1 MSIHINQVFD
11 YLDSHPV
18 SRYDG
23 DFQSLLEML
32 HYVYTT
38 CNPIDSE
45 AIRYGFR
52 NMRTAMKTLPREEQ
66 DAIFSCAC
74 DLCFEHEQQAF
85 YHGLTVGIHLMAEI
99 NGLP

>member
-1 MSIHINQVFD
+1 MSICSNQVFD

-23 DFQSLLEML
+23 NFQSLLEML
-32 HYVYTT
+32 HYIYTT

-45 AIRYGFR
+45 AIRCGFQ
-52 NMRTAMKTLPREEQ
+52 NMRTAMEKLSREEQ
-66 DAIFSCAC
+66 DAVFSCAC

-85 YHGLTVGIHLMAEI
+85 YHGLTVGMHLMTEI